1 MSGTE
6 QMHSGRIVRN
16 SKLVGYLTVTY
27 LVLVVYTSLHPF
39 SQWRAPAQEVRV
51 FLTAPWPEYFTWTDL
66 ALNVLAYI
74 PVGALLAFVL
84 MAHMR
89 PRVAAVTA
97 IIAAICLSLAI
108 EVAQVFLP
116 GRIPANVD
124 LLCNATGA
132 LAGAMLALAV
142 AGRGVLFGKLYR
154 LRERMFYAGTAVDIC
169 FLLLALW
176 LATQFSAEIRL
187 FGNGDVRHLLPTV
200 TGVGYSPRAY
210 VLIEA
215 GITGLSFCGVA
226 LMLTMISRTVRGA
239 AASVAVLVLCAVLLK
254 TLASN
259 VLFVSGNS
267 ALWITPGALLGIVAG
282 GLLWVVLIAAPLAM
296 QIACATTSIALGMAL
311 VNAAPENPYLDA
323 TLRVW
328 QHGHYASLYD
338 LTYVL
343 SGAWPFAAIAFLTY
357 AGYRFR

>member
-1 MSGTE
+1 MSVGGNM
-6 QMHSGRIVRN
+6 QSGPLVRN

-39 SQWRAPAQEVRV
+39 SQWRAPAREVRV
-51 FLTAPWPEYFTWTDL
+51 FLTAPWPAYFTWADL
-66 ALNVLAYI
+66 ALNVLAYV
-74 PVGALLAFVL
+74 PVGAFLTLVL
-84 MAHMR
+84 MSVTRAGL
-89 PRVAAVTA
+89 AVFYATT
-97 IIAAICLSLAI
+97 AAICLSLLI

-116 GRIPANVD
+116 GRIPANAD

-132 LAGAMLALAV
+132 FAGAMLV
-142 AGRGVLFGKLYR
+142 RTMTGRSLLSGGLYR
-154 LRERMFYAGTAVDIC
+154 LRERLFHAGTAVDIC

-187 FGNGDVRHLLPTV
+187 FGNGDVRHLLPTL
-200 TGVGYSPRAY
+200 TAVGYSPRTY

-215 GITGLSFCGVA
+215 GITGLNFCGVA

-239 AASVAVLVLCAVLLK
+239 AASVAVFMLCAVLLK
-254 TLASN
+254 SLASN
-259 VLFVSGNS
+259 VLFISGNS
-267 ALWITPGALLGIVAG
+267 VLWVTPGALLGIVVG
-282 GLLWVVLIAAPLAM
+282 GLLWVVLIAAPLAV

-328 QHGHYASLYD
+328 QHGHYASLND

-343 SGAWPFAAIAFLTY
+343 SSAWPFAAIAFLTY
-357 AGYRFR
+357 AGYRLR

>member
-1 MSGTE
+1 MSGADNM
-6 QMHSGRIVRN
+6 QSGPYVRN

-51 FLTAPWPEYFTWTDL
+51 FLTAPWPAYFTWTDL
-66 ALNVLAYI
+66 GLNVLAYV
-74 PVGALLAFVL
+74 PVGALLTLVL
-84 MAHMR
+84 MSYVRAR
-89 PRVAAVTA
+89 AAVFFATVLA
-97 IIAAICLSLAI
+97 VCLSLSI

-116 GRIPANVD
+116 GRIPANAD

-132 LAGAMLALAV
+132 FAGAMLACAV
-142 AGRGVLFGKLYR
+142 AGRGALSGKLYR
-154 LRERMFYAGTAVDIC
+154 LRENLFHSGAAVDVC

-187 FGNGDVRHLLPTV
+187 FGNGDIRHLLPMV
-200 TGVGYSPRAY
+200 TAVGYSPRTY

-215 GITGLSFCGVA
+215 AITGLNFCGVA
-226 LMLTMISRTVRGA
+226 LLLTTISRSVRGA

-254 TLASN
+254 ALASN
-259 VLFVSGNS
+259 VLFISGNS
-267 ALWITPGALLGIVAG
+267 TLWVTPGALLGIVIG
-282 GLLWVVLIAAPLAM
+282 GLLWAVLIAAPRAV
-296 QIACATTSIALGMAL
+296 QIAVATTSIALGMAL

-328 QHGHYASLYD
+328 QHGHYASLND

-357 AGYRFR
+357 AGYRLR

>member
-1 MSGTE
+1 MQSGPF
-6 QMHSGRIVRN
+6 VRN
-16 SKLVGYLTVTY
+16 SKLIRYLTVTY

-39 SQWRAPAQEVRV
+39 SQWRAPAQEVRE
-51 FLTAPWPEYFTWTDL
+51 FLTAPWPAYFTWTDL
-66 ALNVLAYI
+66 GLNVLAYV
-74 PVGALLAFVL
+74 PVGALLTLAL
-84 MAHMR
+84 MPFAR
-89 PRVAAVTA
+89 AGVAAFYATA
-97 IIAAICLSLAI
+97 MAVGMSLSI

-124 LLCNATGA
+124 LLCNAIGA
-132 LAGAMLALAV
+132 CVGAMLALMA
-142 AGRGVLFGKLYR
+142 ADRGVLSGQLYR
-154 LRERMFYAGTAVDIC
+154 LRERLFHAGTTVDIC

-176 LATQFSAEIRL
+176 LATQFNAEIRL
-187 FGNGDVRHLLPTV
+187 FGNGDVRHLLPAV

-215 GITGLSFCGVA
+215 GITGLNFCGVA
-226 LMLTMISRTVRGA
+226 LMLTTISRTVRGA
-239 AASVAVLVLCAVLLK
+239 AASVAILVLFAVLLK

-259 VLFVSGNS
+259 VLFISGNL
-267 ALWITPGALLGIVAG
+267 ALWVTPGALLGIVVG
-282 GLLWVVLIAAPLAM
+282 SLLWVVFISAPLAV

-328 QHGHYASLYD
+328 QHGHYASLND
-338 LTYVL
+338 LTNVL

-357 AGYRFR
+357 AGYRLR

>member
-1 MSGTE
+1 MQSGPF
-6 QMHSGRIVRN
+6 VRN
-16 SKLVGYLTVTY
+16 SNLVGYLTVTY

-51 FLTAPWPEYFTWTDL
+51 FLTAPWPAYFTWTDL
-66 ALNVLAYI
+66 ALNVLAYV
-74 PVGALLAFVL
+74 PVGALLTLVL
-84 MAHMR
+84 MS
-89 PRVAAVTA
+89 VTGVGFAAFYATT
-97 IIAAICLSLAI
+97 AAICLSLSI
-108 EVAQVFLP
+108 EIAQVFLP
-116 GRIPANVD
+116 GRIPANAD

-132 LAGAMLALAV
+132 FAGALLVCMMAS
-142 AGRGVLFGKLYR
+142 RGVLSGKLYR
-154 LRERMFYAGTAVDIC
+154 LRERLFHAGTSVDIC

-200 TGVGYSPRAY
+200 EGVGYSPRTY

-215 GITGLSFCGVA
+215 GITGLNFCGVA
-226 LMLTMISRTVRGA
+226 LMLTMISRSVRGA

-254 TLASN
+254 SLASN
-259 VLFVSGNS
+259 VLFISGNS
-267 ALWITPGALLGIVAG
+267 ALWVTPGALLGIVVG
-282 GLLWVVLIAAPLAM
+282 GLLWAVLIAAPQAV
-296 QIACATTSIALGMAL
+296 QIASATTSIALGMAL

-328 QHGHYASLYD
+328 QHGHYASLND

-343 SGAWPFAAIAFLTY
+343 SSAWPFAAIAFLTY
-357 AGYRFR
+357 AGYRLR